1 MGGTL
6 KKERPK
12 LRLLMNKLPA
22 LESVRV
28 AVPKI
33 AYDEELDCFHIDYS
47 DGISLA
53 PAVKALP
60 ANFHT
65 HEAMDVDAS
74 DVASLL
80 DFQRQWGLV
89 TLHTRVPL
97 RPGAAVA
104 LGDVIGS
111 PTLPDYDS
119 ALDLLEEL
127 DKRHPGFKTHASL
140 QLTMGDVPKLYPFV
154 PRAEVEAAVEYL
166 QATIGRLTRAA
177 ADGYDEWEGIDEM
190 SLRIKVEEVGS
201 AVTPY
206 FPLVR
211 MALPKEEGDM
221 VGPPLLPVTIAAL
234 AQMCGYLTAT
244 EGYRE
249 CPECH
254 RLFVY
259 KRHTAG
265 TPGRNRR
272 SVYCSDTCQINHST
286 KAQGERR
293 KAERQA
299 KKAERENGGR

>member
-1 MGGTL
+1 ME
-6 KKERPK
+6 KERPK

-80 DFQRQWGLV
+80 EFQRQWGLV
-89 TLHTRVPL
+89 THHKRAPL
-97 RPGAAVA
+97 RLDASVA

-111 PTLPDYDS
+111 PVLPDHDA

-127 DKRHPGFKTHASL
+127 DKRHPGFRSYAGL
-140 QLTMGDVPKLYPFV
+140 QLVMGGVPKLYPFA
-154 PRAEVEAAVEYL
+154 PRAEVAAAVEYL
-166 QATIGRLTRAA
+166 QATIERLTKAA
-177 ADGYDEWEGIDEM
+177 AFGYDEWEGIDEM
-190 SLRIKVEEVGS
+190 SLRIKVDEVGS
-201 AVTPY
+201 VVTPY
-206 FPLVR
+206 FPLMR
-211 MALPKEEGDM
+211 MTLPEEEGDE
-221 VGPPLLPVTIAAL
+221 VEPPTLPTTIATL

-254 RLFVY
+254 KLFVY
-259 KRHTAG
+259 KRHEAG
-265 TPGRNRR
+265 STIWRNRR
-272 SVYCSDTCQINHST
+272 SVYCSAPCQKAHST
-286 KAQGERR
+286 KAQGARR

-299 KKAERENGGR
+299 RKAQREKGEGSV